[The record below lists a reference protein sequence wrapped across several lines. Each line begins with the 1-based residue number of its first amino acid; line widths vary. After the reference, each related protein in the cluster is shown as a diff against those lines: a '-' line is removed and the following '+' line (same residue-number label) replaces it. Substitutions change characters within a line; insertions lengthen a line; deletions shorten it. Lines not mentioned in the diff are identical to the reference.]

1 MSRHPFAAAPGQP
14 ASSSPLGSPV
24 GDPLAAPS
32 AVPVE
37 RRRSRSERRAWQ
49 RLPVRVAVRQQV
61 KGNQAVLLAQS
72 SDLGLGGMRLWRRS
86 SEKEPELVAHTEVEL
101 AFELPGSSDL
111 LTVRGE
117 VIFDE
122 AQGEGGVLR
131 ATGVRFCELSEH
143 EQARLRE
150 FLTRPH
156 ADDEP

>member
-14 ASSSPLGSPV
+14 APFSPL

-86 SEKEPELVAHTEVEL
+86 SEKEPELSAHTEVEL

-131 ATGVRFCELSEH
+131 ATGVRFCGLSEP
-143 EQARLRE
+143 EQTRLRE
-150 FLTRPH
+150 FLTRPP
-156 ADDEP
+156 AGDRDEP